1 MPHQNWVTFAA
12 GGSYAAPH
20 LSLELHEFAQ
30 ATVQFDQ
37 FAERDPDFGPG
48 KGEISYWAV
57 DQDLAGAPGTF
68 AASALNE
75 NSPIPL
81 SPWTRVRDSVSVIEV
96 GRGTSISKKAM
107 TLSAVDL
114 DMKSRKRLQNHLVLI
129 LDHGAGTAFK
139 STAVKYNT
147 TGAASGQWS
156 LTGTPAG
163 ASTSN
168 LTAWHFREIYE
179 YMFQT
184 LKVPTWGDSADYI
197 FITRHEGVRALY
209 EDPDFEQVQLYAEP
223 ARRLNGEVG
232 RYYHFRIVETN
243 NTAILAMQGTGSV
256 LPESVAFGAD
266 GVMKAVAADPI
277 ILADSSGD
285 FGRALRLAWWGILQ
299 WGLVHQYTT
308 VGDARVV
315 HVTST

>member
-1 MPHQNWVTFAA
+1 MPQQNWQTFAA
-12 GGSYAAPH
+12 GGSYAAPR
-20 LSLELHEFAQ
+20 LSLEMHEWAQ
-30 ATVQFDQ
+30 ANCQFDQ

-48 KGEISYWAV
+48 MGDISYWGV
-57 DQDLAGAPGTF
+57 DQDLAGAPTTF
-68 AASALNE
+68 AGVGLSE
-75 NSPIPL
+75 NNPIPL
-81 SPWTRVRDSVSVIEV
+81 SPWTRVRDSVSVEEV
-96 GRGTSISKKAM
+96 GRGTSISKKAQ

-114 DMKSRKRLQNHLVLI
+114 DAKSRKRLQNHLKLI
-129 LDHGAGTAFK
+129 LDNGAGTAFK

-179 YMFQT
+179 YMFQN
-184 LKVPTWGDSADYI
+184 LLIPPYGDSGDYI
-197 FITRHEGVRALY
+197 FVTRHEGVRALY

-223 ARRLNGEVG
+223 ARRLNGEAG
-232 RYYHFRIVETN
+232 RYYKFRIVETN

-256 LPESVAFGAD
+256 LPESIAFGAD

-285 FGRALRLAWWGILQ
+285 FGRALRLAWWGILN